1 MAILNAIRKRTAFLI
16 IIIALA
22 LFAFVF
28 SDPLGGS
35 GGSSDVTK
43 VDKIGQI
50 GDKPIDRVEFAQ
62 NVENFTQSRQGRLTT
77 MQAVNQVWD
86 AKIEELA
93 LEEEFETLG
102 IEVGKDQIVTR
113 LSELL
118 AGNPNFSNDEG
129 FFDEGVMNEYLANL
143 SPQEMKQWRN
153 YERSIENQIR
163 RDIYLSL
170 IKAGIGSTLLEAE
183 QDYKFKTDNVSFQ
196 VVRIP
201 FDKATDV
208 EVTPSEI
215 EAYIKERSTE
225 FEVEPQVDIQYVLFE
240 EKASKADEDN
250 IKASLEKLIAEYKT
264 TDNTESFV
272 DSNSDLPY
280 NAAFRFE
287 NQLPENVKAELLAL
301 ELGDVYGP
309 YKDNAYWKATKF
321 EATQKMPDSA
331 KASHILIST
340 RDPKVQRTPEQVEAL
355 ADSLFEVVKAN
366 PSKLGE
372 LAREYSADPGSA
384 AKDGDLGWNPYGRF
398 VPAFNEAVF
407 TNEPGYIGLVES
419 QFGFHIIQLNELSSE
434 STMYK
439 FADLVLEIKPSE
451 ETLNEV
457 YRNAGNF
464 QLDAQDGTYTEV
476 AEEKNYQVKPVIGIK
491 PLEEQIPG
499 IGAQRQIVKWAFNEE
514 TSAGDIK
521 QFDIDEG
528 YVVVQLNQKR
538 DKGLQSAQQASAK
551 VTPILEK
558 EKKAKALTS
567 QITSADINAIASQ
580 FGVSVQNVSAVNMEN
595 PLIPGAGN
603 EPKVVGAAFALDNG
617 ETSEPIVGEKGV
629 FVITLTN
636 RVEAPENPSFKA
648 AALRETKQ
656 RISKLNGANNSVI
669 KALKDSKELED
680 NRAEVY

>member
-1 MAILNAIRKRTAFLI
+1 MAILSAIRKRTFFLI
-16 IIIALA
+16 AIIALA

-35 GGSSDVTK
+35 GGGSDVSK

-50 GDKPIDRVEFAQ
+50 GDKPIDRLEFAQ
-62 NVENFTQSRQGRLTT
+62 NVENFMQSRQGRLTT
-77 MQAVNQVWD
+77 MQAVKQVWD
-86 AKIEELA
+86 AKVEELA

-102 IEVGKDQIVTR
+102 IEVGRDQIVTR

-129 FFDEGVMNEYLANL
+129 FFDEEVMNEYLANL
-143 SPQEMKQWRN
+143 TPQEMAQWKN

-201 FDKATDV
+201 FDKAEDV

-215 EAYIKERSTE
+215 EAYIKARPTE
-225 FEVEPQVDIQYVLFE
+225 FEQEPQVDIQYVLFE
-240 EKASKADEDN
+240 DKPSKADEDA
-250 IKASLEKLIAEYKT
+250 IKATLEQLIAEYKST
-264 TDNTESFV
+264 EDVESFV
-272 DSNSDLPY
+272 DTNSDLPY

-287 NQLPENVKAELLAL
+287 DQLPETVKAELLAL

-309 YKDNAYWKATKF
+309 YKDNGNWKATKF

-331 KASHILIST
+331 KASHILISV
-340 RDPKVQRTPEQVEAL
+340 RDPKVQRTPQEVEAL

-372 LAREYSADPGSA
+372 LAEEFSADPGSA
-384 AKDGDLGWNPYGRF
+384 AKGGDLGWNPYGRF
-398 VPAFNEAVF
+398 VPEFNKAVF
-407 TNEPGYIGLVES
+407 TNEPGYIGLVET
-419 QFGFHIIQLNELSSE
+419 QFGFHIIKLEELSSK

-457 YRNAGNF
+457 YKNAGNF
-464 QLDAQDGTYTEV
+464 QLDAQAGDFAEV
-476 AEEKNYQVKPVIGIK
+476 AKENNYDVKPVIGIK

-499 IGAQRQIVKWAFNEE
+499 IGAQRQIVNWAFDEE

-521 QFDIDEG
+521 QFDIDQG

-538 DKGLQSAQQASAK
+538 DKGLQSVQQASAK

-558 EKKAKALTS
+558 KKKANAITS
-567 QITSADINAIASQ
+567 QISSSDLNAIASQ
-580 FGVSVQNVSAVNMEN
+580 FGVSVQTVSAVNMES
-595 PLIPGAGN
+595 PLVPGAGN
-603 EPKVVGAAFALDNG
+603 EPKVVGAAFALENG

-656 RISKLNGANNSVI
+656 RISKLNTPNNSVI
-669 KALKDSKELED
+669 KALKESKELED